1 MHESAFKAYDAAILS
16 AFAVLMALGLTF
28 STPTISLQA
37 ICGFIVLLI
46 AFFSVQASL
55 YLLIFAMLLSPEL
68 AVGKL
73 AGRGVGGREL
83 TIRFDDILLIIIGL
97 SWLVKTIVYKELALI
112 RETPMNRPILYYM
125 LACVVATGIGILA
138 GRIRWVTGLFFILKY
153 FEYYFIFFM
162 VVNHVRTRGQVVQ
175 LVGALFVTAFLISLY
190 AIYQIPSG
198 ARATA
203 PFEGESG
210 EPNTL
215 GGYLVFMGAIA
226 TGLILYVESV
236 AVRAVLIG
244 MVGLM
249 SLALMATLSRSSYLA
264 AVVLGLS
271 VFAAKWRN
279 PRVVA
284 VMLIVAML
292 VPVLA
297 PANVTQRVSETFFGR
312 QYGGEI
318 KVGGVAFDL
327 STTDRLRS
335 WAYVVRDWT
344 VHPVFGY
351 GVTGYAWADAQFVK
365 IIGETGLVGLVTFL
379 FILVRLWLMAR
390 ESFLSERD
398 PFCKGLA
405 QGFLLGMVAMLA
417 HSVGANTFILI
428 RIMEPFWLCAGL
440 VVLLPRLISE
450 QTDAVPQRALV

>member
-28 STPTISLQA
+28 STPTISFQV
-37 ICGFIVLLI
+37 ICGCIVLLI

-68 AVGKL
+68 AVGKMD
-73 AGRGVGGREL
+73 GRGVGGREL

-125 LACVVATGIGILA
+125 LACVVATGIGILS
-138 GRIRWVTGLFFILKY
+138 GRIRWVTGTFFILKY

-162 VVNHVRTRGQVVQ
+162 VVNHVRTRSQVVQ

-226 TGLILYVESV
+226 VGLILYVESM
-236 AVRAVLIG
+236 AVRVVLIG

-279 PRVVA
+279 PRVV
-284 VMLIVAML
+284 VVLLIVGML
-292 VPVLA
+292 VPVFA

-318 KVGGVAFDL
+318 KVGGVALDL

-335 WAYVVRDWT
+335 WAYIVRDWT

-405 QGFLLGMVAMLA
+405 QGFLLGMLAMLA

-440 VVLLPRLISE
+440 VILLPRLTSE
-450 QTDAVPQRALV
+450 QTDGTLQRARA

>member
-1 MHESAFKAYDAAILS
+1 MHESAFKTYDAAILATFGLAI
-16 AFAVLMALGLTF
+16 AFALTF
-28 STPTISLQA
+28 STPTLSLQ
-37 ICGFIVLLI
+37 IVCGFIVLLV
-46 AFFSVQASL
+46 AFFSVPASL

-68 AVGKL
+68 AIGKME
-73 AGRGVGGREL
+73 GRGVGGREL
-83 TIRFDDILLIIIGL
+83 SIRFDDILLIIIGF
-97 SWLVKTIVYKELALI
+97 SWLVKMIIYKELALI
-112 RETPMNRPILYYM
+112 RDTPMNRPIIYYM
-125 LACVVATGIGILA
+125 VACVVATGLGVLS
-138 GRIRWVTGLFFILKY
+138 GRVRWATGTFYILKY
-153 FEYYFIFFM
+153 FEYFFIFFM
-162 VVNHVRTRGQVVQ
+162 VVNHVRTRRQVMQ
-175 LVGALFVTAFLISLY
+175 LVGALFVTALLISLY

-215 GGYLVFMGAIA
+215 GGYLVFIAAIA
-226 TGLILYVESV
+226 IGLILYVESV
-236 AVRAVLIG
+236 TVRVVLVG

-264 AVVLGLS
+264 AAVLALS

-279 PRVVA
+279 PRVV
-284 VMLIVAML
+284 VVTLIVVML
-292 VPVLA
+292 VPLLV
-297 PANVTQRVSETFFGR
+297 PVNVKQRVSETFFGR

-318 KVGGVAFDL
+318 KVGGVALDL
-327 STTDRLRS
+327 STTDRIRS
-335 WAYVVRDWT
+335 WTYVLRDWT
-344 VHPVFGY
+344 AHPVLGY

-365 IIGETGLVGLVTFL
+365 ILGETGLVGLVTFL
-379 FILVRLWLMAR
+379 FIIVRLWLMAR
-390 ESFLSERD
+390 DSFLSERD

-440 VVLLPRLISE
+440 VILLPRLTAE
-450 QTDAVPQRALV
+450 QRDSDPQRALV